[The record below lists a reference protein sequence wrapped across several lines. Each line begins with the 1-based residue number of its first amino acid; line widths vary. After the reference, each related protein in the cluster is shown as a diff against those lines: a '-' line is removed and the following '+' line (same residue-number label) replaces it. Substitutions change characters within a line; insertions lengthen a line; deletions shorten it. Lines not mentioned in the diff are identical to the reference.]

1 MKRLFIISVVLCTL
15 VLGVVSFRSTAANT
29 SQKHKAVA
37 RFDSPVTLQ
46 GVVLKGEYLFVHDD
60 AAMSRGD
67 ACTFVYRGQ
76 SETANRLV
84 ASFHCLPVMRDRAN
98 HFVVRSV
105 EVAPGLVEVR
115 EYQFEG
121 DTEGHAVPGAATVK

>member
-15 VLGVVSFRSTAANT
+15 VLGVVSFTSTAANT

-121 DTEGHAVPGAATVK
+121 DTEGHAVPVAAIVK

>member
-15 VLGVVSFRSTAANT
+15 ILGGVSFTSTAANT
-29 SQKHKAVA
+29 SQKHKAVT
-37 RFDSPVTLQ
+37 RFDTPVTLQ

-60 AAMSRGD
+60 AAMNRGET
-67 ACTFVYRGQ
+67 CTFVYRGQ
-76 SETANRLV
+76 AEISSRLV
-84 ASFHCLPVMRDRAN
+84 ASFHCIPVMRSKAN

-121 DTEGHAVPGAATVK
+121 DTEGHAVPVVATVK

>member
-1 MKRLFIISVVLCTL
+1 MKSLIITLVVLCTIIF
-15 VLGVVSFRSTAANT
+15 GGVSFKSTAATN

-37 RFDSPVTLQ
+37 KFDSPVMLQ

-60 AAMSRGD
+60 AAMSRGE

-76 SETANRLV
+76 AEVAKRLV
-84 ASFHCLPVMRDRAN
+84 ASFHCTPVQRAKAR
-98 HFVVRSV
+98 HFIVRSV
-105 EVAPGLVEVR
+105 ESSLSIVEVR

-121 DTEGHAVPGAATVK
+121 ETEGHAVPTVETVR